1 MRIGTWNLEN
11 LFRPSVN
18 DAAPTT
24 PGAYEAKL
32 ASLAA
37 TITALAPDALAVQEV
52 GDPGALQDLLDLLD
66 GPWHA
71 EVASPDGRGIRVGC
85 ISRLPMAVVAQVTS
99 FPAGLQPVQVGDHG
113 ETMDAMGRPALH
125 VRVGEG
131 AEALDLIS
139 THLKSKLLTFPGGRF
154 GPRDEGE
161 RARYAVYALHR
172 RAAEAAAVRDAVTH
186 LLADTDDADDA
197 DDAGDAGD
205 GPGRRLVVAGD
216 LNDEPE
222 AATTQIL
229 LGPGGSEIG
238 TTGFDRPDRGDAA
251 RLWNLAPLIPED
263 QRFSRVY
270 RGRRELIDH
279 LLVSHAL
286 VGDVRSVTTGSPDVL
301 AATPSITD
309 DPDLRRDAPGS
320 DHRPVVATLGP

>member
-11 LFRPSVN
+11 LFRPSVT

-24 PGAYEAKL
+24 AGAYEAKL
-32 ASLAA
+32 AALAA
-37 TITALAPDALAVQEV
+37 TITALDPDALAVQEV
-52 GDPGALQDLLDLLD
+52 GDPDALQDLLDLLD
-66 GPWHA
+66 GSWAA
-71 EVASPDGRGIRVGC
+71 EVAGPDGRGIRVGC
-85 ISRLPMAVVAQVTS
+85 ISRLPLSVVAQVTS

-125 VRVGEG
+125 VRIGDG
-131 AEALDLIS
+131 ADALDLVS

-186 LLADTDDADDA
+186 LLADPD
-197 DDAGDAGD
+197 D
-205 GPGRRLVVAGD
+205 GPRRRLLVAGD

-238 TTGFDRPDRGDAA
+238 TAGFDRPDAGDAA

-263 QRFSRVY
+263 QRFSRIY
-270 RGRRELIDH
+270 RGRHELIDH

-286 VGDVRSVTTGSPDVL
+286 VGTVRSVTTGGPTAV
-301 AATPSITD
+301 AATPSVAD
-309 DPDLRRDAPGS
+309 DPDLRRNAPGS
-320 DHRPVVATLGP
+320 DHRPVVATLAPL